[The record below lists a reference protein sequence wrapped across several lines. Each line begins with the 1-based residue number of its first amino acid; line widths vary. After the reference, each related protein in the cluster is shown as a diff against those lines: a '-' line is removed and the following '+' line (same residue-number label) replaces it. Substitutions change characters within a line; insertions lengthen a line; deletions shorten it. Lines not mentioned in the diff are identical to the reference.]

1 MKESSLPKIPFNKVS
16 MTGVEQRYISE
27 SVTHGHPSGNGPMTA
42 KAEAHLKAL
51 HDGAATL
58 LTTSC
63 THALELSARLLD
75 AEPDDEVIVPAYA
88 FVSTA
93 AAFVLAGLRPVFVD
107 VDPDTLGLDPDAVE
121 VAITPRTRAVCT
133 IHYAGVGSHPDRIA
147 RIAANHD
154 LALIEDNAHGLGG
167 AWAGR
172 ALGTFGQLSTLSF
185 HETKNITCGEGGAL
199 VVNDPALIERAEILR
214 EKGTDRARFFRG
226 QVDKYTWVDVGSSWV
241 MSDLLAAI
249 LVGQLERFD
258 AIQAR
263 RKAVWSSYADG
274 LAPWATQHGVRLP
287 AIPAEAEHTAHL
299 FHLRLADLEART
311 RFIAHMAEAGVSTV
325 FHYQPLHLSDVGR
338 RYGGR
343 EGQHPVTEDAGDTL
357 VRLPLFESLTD
368 EQVERVIARAVAF
381 RP

>member
-1 MKESSLPKIPFNKVS
+1 MTSIPFNRATISDADIGHLVAS
-16 MTGVEQRYISE
+16 VER
-27 SVTHGHPSGNGPMTA
+27 GHIAGNGQAT
-42 KAEAHLKAL
+42 AEAELRLATM
-51 HDGAATL
+51 HDGSATL

-63 THALELSARLLD
+63 THALELSARLLG
-75 AEPDDEVIVPAYA
+75 AEPDDEVIVPAFA

-93 AAFVLAGLRPVFVD
+93 AAFVLAGLCPVFVD

-121 VAITPRTRAVCT
+121 AAITPRTRAICT
-133 IHYAGVGSHPDRIA
+133 IHYAGVGSHPDRMA
-147 RIAANHD
+147 RISESD
-154 LALIEDNAHGLGG
+154 DITLIEDNAHGLGG

-172 ALGTFGQLSTLSF
+172 TLGTFGAMSTLSF

-199 VVNDPALIERAEILR
+199 VVNDPALVERAEILR

-263 RKAVWSSYADG
+263 RHAIWSAYAKG
-274 LAPWATQHGVRLP
+274 LAPWAFEHGVRLP
-287 AIPAEAEHTAHL
+287 AIPEEAEHTAHL
-299 FHLRLADLEART
+299 FHLRFDDLATRT
-311 RFIAHMAEAGVSTV
+311 RFIAHMADAGISTV

-357 VRLPLFESLTD
+357 VRLPLFESLTG
-368 EQVERVIARAVAF
+368 EQVERVISRAVAY

>member
-1 MKESSLPKIPFNKVS
+1 MTPDPIPFNRATVS
-16 MTGVEQRYISE
+16 DVDIRHLIAAVER
-27 SVTHGHPSGNGPMTA
+27 GHTAGNGPAT
-42 KAEAHLKAL
+42 AEAEQRLTQL
-51 HDGAATL
+51 HDGAPTF

-121 VAITPRTRAVCT
+121 ASISPRTRAVCT
-133 IHYAGVGSHPDRIA
+133 IHYAGIGSHPDRMA
-147 RIAANHD
+147 RIAADHD
-154 LALIEDNAHGLGG
+154 LVLIEDNAHGLGG
-167 AWAGR
+167 VWAGKT
-172 ALGTFGQLSTLSF
+172 LGTFGALSTLSF

-199 VVNDPALIERAEILR
+199 VVNDPALVERAEILR

-249 LVGQLERFD
+249 LVGQLERIG

-263 RKAVWSSYADG
+263 RRAIWSTYADR
-274 LAPWATQHGVRLP
+274 LAPWAVEQGVRLP
-287 AIPAEAEHTAHL
+287 AIPVEAEHTAHL
-299 FHLRLADLEART
+299 FHLRLSDLATRT
-311 RFIAHMAEAGVSTV
+311 RFIAHMAEAGISTV

-343 EGQHPVTEDAGDTL
+343 EGQHPVTEDAGDAL

>member
-1 MKESSLPKIPFNKVS
+1 MTTTSISFNRATISDVDVRHLAAA
-16 MTGVEQRYISE
+16 VER
-27 SVTHGHPSGNGPMTA
+27 GHTAGNGPATSE
-42 KAEAHLKAL
+42 AEQRLATM
-51 HDGAATL
+51 HDGARTL

-63 THALELSARLLD
+63 THALELSARLLG
-75 AEPDDEVIVPAYA
+75 AEPEDEVIVPAYA

-107 VDPDTLGLDPDAVE
+107 VDPDTLGLDPAAVE
-121 VAITPRTRAVCT
+121 AAVTPRTRAICT
-133 IHYAGVGSHPDRIA
+133 IHYAGVGSHPDRMA
-147 RIAANHD
+147 RIAEARG
-154 LALIEDNAHGLGG
+154 LVLIEDNAHGLGG

-172 ALGTFGQLSTLSF
+172 TLGTFGAMSTLSL

-199 VVNDPALIERAEILR
+199 VINDPARVERAEILR

-249 LVGQLERFD
+249 LVGQLERFG

-263 RKAVWSSYADG
+263 RHAIWSAYAEG
-274 LAPWATQHGVRLP
+274 LAPWAFEHGVRLP
-287 AIPAEAEHTAHL
+287 AIPEEAEHTAHL
-299 FHLRLADLEART
+299 FHLRFADLTTRT
-311 RFIAHMAEAGVSTV
+311 RFITHMADAGISTV
-325 FHYQPLHLSDVGR
+325 FHYQSLHLSDVGR

-357 VRLPLFESLTD
+357 VRLPLFESLTG
-368 EQVERVIARAVAF
+368 EQVERVISRAVAF

>member
-1 MKESSLPKIPFNKVS
+1 MTPDPIPFNRATVS
-16 MTGVEQRYISE
+16 DGDIRHLIAAVER
-27 SVTHGHPSGNGPMTA
+27 GHTAGNGPATA
-42 KAEAHLKAL
+42 EVERRLAQL
-51 HDGAATL
+51 HDGAPTL

-75 AEPDDEVIVPAYA
+75 AEPNDEVIVPAYA

-93 AAFVLAGLRPVFVD
+93 SAFVLAGLRPVFVD

-121 VAITPRTRAVCT
+121 AAITPRTRAICT
-133 IHYAGVGSHPDRIA
+133 IHYAGVGSHPDRMA
-147 RIAANHD
+147 RIAAEHD
-154 LALIEDNAHGLGG
+154 LVLIEDNAHGLGG
-167 AWAGR
+167 RWAGR
-172 ALGTFGQLSTLSF
+172 TLGTFGSLSTLSF

-199 VVNDPALIERAEILR
+199 VVNDPALVERAEILR

-263 RKAVWSSYADG
+263 RRDIWRAYAEG
-274 LAPWATQHGVRLP
+274 LAPWAAEHGIRLP
-287 AIPAEAEHTAHL
+287 AIPPEAEHTSHL
-299 FHLRLADLEART
+299 FHLRLGNLETRT
-311 RFIAHMAEAGVSTV
+311 RFIAHMAEAGISTV
-325 FHYQPLHLSDVGR
+325 FHYQPLHLSVVGR

-343 EGQHPVTEDAGDTL
+343 VGQHPVTEDAGDTL

-368 EQVERVIARAVAF
+368 EQVDLVVDRVTAWRA
-381 RP
+381 

>member
-1 MKESSLPKIPFNKVS
+1 MTVAAIPFNRATVS
-16 MTGVEQRYISE
+16 DEDIRHLATAVER
-27 SVTHGHPSGNGPMTA
+27 GHTAGNGPAT
-42 KAEAHLKAL
+42 AEAERRLSAL
-51 HDGAATL
+51 HAGASAL

-75 AEPDDEVIVPAYA
+75 AAPGDEVIVPAYA

-107 VDPDTLGLDPDAVE
+107 VDPGTLGLDPEAVQA
-121 VAITPRTRAVCT
+121 AITPRTRAICT
-133 IHYAGVGSHPDRIA
+133 IHYAGVGSHPDRLAHIA
-147 RIAANHD
+147 EKHN
-154 LALIEDNAHGLGG
+154 LTLIEDNAHGLGG

-172 ALGTFGQLSTLSF
+172 TLGTFGALSTLSF
-185 HETKNITCGEGGAL
+185 HETKNITCGEGGAII
-199 VVNDPALIERAEILR
+199 VNDPTVVERAEILR

-258 AIQAR
+258 EIQTKR
-263 RKAVWSSYADG
+263 HAVWSRYSVE
-274 LAPWATQHGVRLP
+274 LRPWATEHGVRLP
-287 AIPAEAEHTAHL
+287 EIPDEAQHTAHL
-299 FHLRLADLEART
+299 FHMRFADLATRT
-311 RFIAHMAEAGVSTV
+311 RFIDHMAAVGISVV
-325 FHYQPLHLSDVGR
+325 FHYQPLHLSEVGQ

-343 EGQHPVTEDAGDTL
+343 PGQHRVTEEAGDTL

-368 EQVERVIARAVAF
+368 EQVDRVVERVTSFVPGA
-381 RP
+381 

>member
-1 MKESSLPKIPFNKVS
+1 MKHRELPRIPFNQVS
-16 MTGVEQRYISE
+16 ITGAEQHYLAE
-27 SVTHGHPSGNGPMTA
+27 SLIHGHPAGNGPMTA
-42 KAEAHLKAL
+42 KAEAHLEAV
-51 HDGAATL
+51 HSGAPTL
-58 LTTSC
+58 MTTSC

-75 AEPDDEVIVPAYA
+75 AELDAEVIVPAYA

-107 VDPDTLGLDPDAVE
+107 VDRHTLNLDPEAVE
-121 VAITPRTRAVCT
+121 AAITPRTRAVCT
-133 IHYAGVGSHPDRIA
+133 IHYAGVGSQPHRMA
-147 RIAANHD
+147 RIADEHG
-154 LALIEDNAHGLGG
+154 LVLIEDNAHGLGG
-167 AWAGR
+167 AWAGKR
-172 ALGTFGQLSTLSF
+172 LGTFGALSTLSF
-185 HETKNITCGEGGAL
+185 HETKNITCGEGGAIVINDAAL
-199 VVNDPALIERAEILR
+199 VERAEILR

-249 LVGQLERFD
+249 LVGQLERCD

-263 RKAVWSSYADG
+263 RRAIWTTYADG
-274 LAPWATQHGVRLP
+274 LAPWAAERGVRLP
-287 AIPAEAEHTAHL
+287 AISVEVEHTAHL
-299 FHLRLADLEART
+299 FHLRLADLETRT
-311 RFIAHMAEAGVSTV
+311 RFIAHMAEAGISTV

-368 EQVERVIARAVAF
+368 EQVERVISRAVAF

>member
-1 MKESSLPKIPFNKVS
+1 MTTTSISFNRATISDVDVRHLAAA
-16 MTGVEQRYISE
+16 VER
-27 SVTHGHPSGNGPMTA
+27 GHTAGNGPAT
-42 KAEAHLKAL
+42 AEAEHRLATM
-51 HDGAATL
+51 HDGATTL

-63 THALELSARLLD
+63 THALELSARLLG
-75 AEPDDEVIVPAYA
+75 AEPGDEVIVPAYA

-93 AAFVLAGLRPVFVD
+93 AAFVVAGLRPVFVD

-121 VAITPRTRAVCT
+121 AAITPRTRAICT
-133 IHYAGVGSHPDRIA
+133 IHYAGVGSHPERIA
-147 RIAANHD
+147 RIAEAD
-154 LALIEDNAHGLGG
+154 GLILIEDNAHGLGG
-167 AWAGR
+167 AWAGKT
-172 ALGTFGQLSTLSF
+172 LGTFGAMSTLSF

-199 VVNDPALIERAEILR
+199 VINDPALVERAEILR

-249 LVGQLERFD
+249 LVGQLERFNT
-258 AIQAR
+258 IQAR
-263 RKAVWSSYADG
+263 RQAIWSAYAEG
-274 LAPWATQHGVRLP
+274 LAPWAFEHGVRLP

-299 FHLRLADLEART
+299 FHLRFDDLTTRT
-311 RFIAHMAEAGVSTV
+311 RFVTHMADVGISTV

-357 VRLPLFESLTD
+357 VRLPLFESLSD
-368 EQVERVIARAVAF
+368 EQVERVIAQAVAF

>member
-1 MKESSLPKIPFNKVS
+1 MNTARIPFNRATIAPEDLALLQVA
-16 MTGVEQRYISE
+16 VER
-27 SVTHGHPSGNGPMTA
+27 GHTAGNGPATVE
-42 KAEAHLKAL
+42 AERRLAAL
-51 HDGAATL
+51 HGGAPAL

-75 AEPDDEVIVPAYA
+75 TEPDDEVIVPAYA

-107 VDPDTLGLDPDAVE
+107 VDADTLGVDPEAVE
-121 VAITPRTRAVCT
+121 AAVTPRTRAICT
-133 IHYAGVGSHPDRIA
+133 IHYAGVGSHPDQLI
-147 RIAANHD
+147 RIAAEHG
-154 LALIEDNAHGLGG
+154 LSLVEDNAHGLGG
-167 AWAGR
+167 AWSDR
-172 ALGTFGQLSTLSF
+172 TLGTFGALSTLSF

-199 VVNDPALIERAEILR
+199 VINDPVLVERAEILR

-263 RKAVWSSYADG
+263 RRAIWSAYAAG
-274 LAPWATQHGVRLP
+274 LAPWAAEHGIRLP
-287 AIPAEAEHTAHL
+287 AIPPEAGHTAHM
-299 FHLRLADLEART
+299 FHLRLHDLSART
-311 RFIAHMAEAGVSTV
+311 RFIAHMADAGISTV

-338 RYGGR
+338 RYGGC

-368 EQVERVIARAVAF
+368 TQVEQVIARALSF

>member
-1 MKESSLPKIPFNKVS
+1 MTIAPIPFNRATISDVDVRHLIAA
-16 MTGVEQRYISE
+16 VER
-27 SVTHGHPSGNGPMTA
+27 GHTAGNGPATA
-42 KAEAHLKAL
+42 VAERRLSQL
-51 HDGAATL
+51 NDGAPTL

-63 THALELSARLLD
+63 THALELSALLLD
-75 AEPDDEVIVPAYA
+75 AQPGDEVIVPAYA

-107 VDPDTLGLDPDAVE
+107 VDTDTLGLDPDAVE
-121 VAITPRTRAVCT
+121 ASITSRTRAVCT
-133 IHYAGVGSHPDRIA
+133 IHYAGVGSHPDRMA
-147 RIAANHD
+147 RIAADHD
-154 LALIEDNAHGLGG
+154 LVLIEDNAHGLGG
-167 AWAGR
+167 TWAR
-172 ALGTFGQLSTLSF
+172 RTLGTFGSLSTLSF

-199 VVNDPALIERAEILR
+199 VVNDPALVERAEILR

-258 AIQAR
+258 TIQAR
-263 RKAVWSSYADG
+263 RWAIWSTYADR
-274 LAPWATQHGVRLP
+274 LAPWAAEHGVRLP
-287 AIPAEAEHTAHL
+287 AVPPEAEHTAHL
-299 FHLRLADLEART
+299 FHLRLADLETRT
-311 RFIAHMAEAGVSTV
+311 RFIAHMAEAGISTV
-325 FHYQPLHLSDVGR
+325 FHYQPLHLSYVGR

-368 EQVERVIARAVAF
+368 EQVEQTIRACLAF
-381 RP
+381 QV

>member
-1 MKESSLPKIPFNKVS
+1 MTTSISFNRATISDGDVQLLS
-16 MTGVEQRYISE
+16 AAVER
-27 SVTHGHPSGNGPMTA
+27 GHTAGNGPAT
-42 KAEAHLKAL
+42 AEAEQRIATM
-51 HDGAATL
+51 HDGATTL

-75 AEPDDEVIVPAYA
+75 AEPGDEVIVPAYA

-93 AAFVLAGLRPVFVD
+93 AAFVLAGLRPVLVD

-121 VAITPRTRAVCT
+121 AAITPRTRAICT
-133 IHYAGVGSHPDRIA
+133 IHYAGVGSHPDRMA
-147 RIAANHD
+147 RIAEAD
-154 LALIEDNAHGLGG
+154 SLVLIEDNAHGLGG

-172 ALGTFGQLSTLSF
+172 RLGTFGAMSTLSF

-199 VVNDPALIERAEILR
+199 VINDPALVERAEILR

-249 LVGQLERFD
+249 LVGQLERLD

-263 RKAVWSSYADG
+263 RHAIWSAYAEG
-274 LAPWATQHGVRLP
+274 LAGWATEHGVRLP
-287 AIPAEAEHTAHL
+287 QIPAEAEHTAHL
-299 FHLRLADLEART
+299 FHLRFADLTTRT
-311 RFIAHMAEAGVSTV
+311 RFIAHMADAGISTV

-357 VRLPLFESLTD
+357 VRLPLFESLTG
-368 EQVERVIARAVAF
+368 EQVERVISRAVAF

>member
-1 MKESSLPKIPFNKVS
+1 MTTARIPFNRATVS
-16 MTGVEQRYISE
+16 DVDVRHLIAAVER
-27 SVTHGHPSGNGPMTA
+27 GHTAGNGPATA
-42 KAEAHLKAL
+42 AAERHLAAL
-51 HDGAATL
+51 HDGAPTL

-107 VDPDTLGLDPDAVE
+107 VDHDTLGLDPDAAE
-121 VAITPRTRAVCT
+121 AAITSRTRAVST

-147 RIAANHD
+147 RIADEHG
-154 LALIEDNAHGLGG
+154 LVLIEDNAHGLGG
-167 AWAGR
+167 EWAGR
-172 ALGTFGQLSTLSF
+172 TLGTFGALSTLSF

-199 VVNDPALIERAEILR
+199 VVNDPTLVERAEILR

-274 LAPWATQHGVRLP
+274 LAPWAIQHGVRLP
-287 AIPAEAEHTAHL
+287 TIPQEAEHPAHL
-299 FHLRLADLEART
+299 FHLRLTDLETRT
-311 RFIAHMAEAGVSTV
+311 RFIAHMAEAGISTV

-338 RYGGR
+338 RYGGH

-368 EQVERVIARAVAF
+368 EQVEQVVARAVAF